1 MSKIE
6 LKIKQNTQKTTK
18 NGFKTLQNGKNCE
31 YCDKGTMHLVRMALK
46 CFR

>member
-1 MSKIE
+1 MTKIPI
-6 LKIKQNTQKTTK
+6 KIKKNNTNRPQ
-18 NGFKTLQNGKNCE
+18 NGFKTLKNGKCCE